1 MVTAVFQDGSRS
13 VRRADPGGSYL
24 ATGDPRAFFAVTTGV
39 RVSEFVV
46 VWPDGAREAF
56 PGTEADTVSL
66 RRGAG
71 ESR

>member
-1 MVTAVFQDGSRS
+1 MVTAVFSGGSRS

-24 ATGDPRAFFAVTTGV
+24 ASGDPRAFFAVPAGEQV
-39 RVSEFVV
+39 DEFMV

-56 PGTEADTVSL
+56 AGTGEDTVTL